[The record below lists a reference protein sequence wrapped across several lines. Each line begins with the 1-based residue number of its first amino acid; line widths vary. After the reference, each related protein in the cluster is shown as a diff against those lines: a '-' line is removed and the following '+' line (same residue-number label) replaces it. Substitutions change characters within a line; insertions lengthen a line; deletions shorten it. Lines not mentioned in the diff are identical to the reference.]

1 MEALGSTAV
10 GIIMEG
16 INAAAEDREFK
27 PVRRKLA
34 PELVVRESTRALT

>member
-1 MEALGSTAV
+1 MELLGSTSV

-27 PVRRKLA
+27 PVRRKLT
-34 PELVVRESTRALT
+34 PELVVRESTRAPT

>member
-1 MEALGSTAV
+1 
-10 GIIMEG
+10 MEG

-27 PVRRKLA
+27 SLSRKLA